1 MDSLS
6 QLIALLAPESSID
19 LHCRFAGRW
28 ASDHAQSLVGHIP
41 WHAILSGNA
50 RLVLNGGVI
59 TAQAGDIFLLPHG
72 APHRLE
78 SHKQNGARA
87 PVQRH
92 ENAVITEVVTE
103 GDDAPLVMLCG
114 EFRTGVSGALLFSG
128 QPAVQRIATGAR
140 DDCRSL
146 AALLTMLSDESLS
159 ERPGAAAIVRELSS
173 TLLTLVLRALLSE
186 ENGAPGM
193 LPLLADKRLAP
204 AVSAVLANPEH
215 PWTLESMAARCFLS
229 RSTFARHFA
238 SRYPLTPQG
247 WLNQVRM
254 ARAARLLER
263 EQRAIGRVAEACGYL
278 TQAAFSKAF
287 KSAWGVTP
295 GQFRQ
300 QHARI

>member
-28 ASDHAQSLVGHIP
+28 ASDHAQRPAGHIP

-50 RLVLNGGVI
+50 RLVLNGEVI

-78 SHKQNGARA
+78 SHKQDGARA
-87 PVQRH
+87 PAQRH
-92 ENAVITEVVTE
+92 ENGVITEVVTE
-103 GDDAPLVMLCG
+103 GDEAPLVMLCG

-146 AALLTMLSDESLS
+146 TALLTMLSDESLS
-159 ERPGAAAIVRELSS
+159 GRPGAAAIVRELSS

-186 ENGAPGM
+186 ENAAPGM

-263 EQRAIGRVAEACGYL
+263 EQRAIARVAEACGYL

>member
-28 ASDHAQSLVGHIP
+28 ASDHAQSPAGHIP
-41 WHAILSGNA
+41 WHAILFGNA
-50 RLVLNGGVI
+50 RLVLNGEVI

-78 SHKQNGARA
+78 SHKQDGARA
-87 PVQRH
+87 PAQRH
-92 ENAVITEVVTE
+92 ENGVITEVVTE
-103 GDDAPLVMLCG
+103 GDEAPLVMLCG

-146 AALLTMLSDESLS
+146 TALLTMLSDESLS
-159 ERPGAAAIVRELSS
+159 GRPGAAAIVRELSS
-173 TLLTLVLRALLSE
+173 TLLTLVLRTLLSE
-186 ENGAPGM
+186 ENAAPGM

-300 QHARI
+300 QHART

>member
-28 ASDHAQSLVGHIP
+28 ASDHAQSPAGHIP
-41 WHAILSGNA
+41 WHAIISGNA
-50 RLVLNGGVI
+50 RLVLNGEVI

-78 SHKQNGARA
+78 SHKQDGARA
-87 PVQRH
+87 PVQRY
-92 ENAVITEVVTE
+92 ENGVITEVVTE

-146 AALLTMLSDESLS
+146 TALLTMLSDESLS
-159 ERPGAAAIVRELSS
+159 GRPGAEAIVRELSS

-215 PWTLESMAARCFLS
+215 PWTLESMAACCFLS

>member
-28 ASDHAQSLVGHIP
+28 ASDHAQSPAGHIP

-50 RLVLNGGVI
+50 RLVLNGEVI

-78 SHKQNGARA
+78 SHKQNGTRA

-215 PWTLESMAARCFLS
+215 PWTLESMAASCFLS

-238 SRYPLTPQG
+238 SRYPLTPQS

-300 QHARI
+300 QHART